1 MPRSN
6 NKKTLASVIVRVRQI
21 AKDQYEDKI
30 YDNIL
35 AIFNQLTTV
44 EKRVLLRGLIG
55 ICFVVDEKILERGEE
70 TRDQYE
76 VPVDNTASNTATPAK
91 KKSKL
96 ATIGTYV
103 GTGIL
108 VSILLSA
115 MFGSFVITGENGILA
130 RIENFISV
138 IKNAF

>member
-6 NKKTLASVIVRVRQI
+6 NKKTLASVIVRVKQI

-35 AIFNQLTTV
+35 AIYNQLTTV

-76 VPVDNTASNTATPAK
+76 VPVDSTTPAPVLVK

-96 ATIGTYV
+96 VTIGTYL
-103 GTGIL
+103 GTGVLI
-108 VSILLSA
+108 SILFSA

-130 RIENFISV
+130 KIENFINV
-138 IKNAF
+138 IKHAF